1 MSIIIIIPARKS
13 SKRLKDKNILK
24 INGVSLI
31 NRALNISKKVKFT
44 NKIILTSDI
53 LKIKFKLDDSRF
65 LFIKRPEYLATD
77 TSKVYKTILFIAKYL
92 KKNTNIKFD
101 SVLMLQPTSPF
112 RSLKFINEAHKIY
125 KKHNKLYSVVSF
137 REGLNESQR
146 VFNIKKNKVYLENK
160 KNNKIKTK
168 RFSANGNFYFAS
180 IKFIKKNKSFI
191 SEKKTIPI
199 VFKSKK
205 LSIDIDNRKDYLL
218 AKRKS

>member
-1 MSIIIIIPARKS
+1 MK
-13 SKRLKDKNILK
+13 IL
-24 INGVSLI
+24 
-31 NRALNISKKVKFT
+31 
-44 NKIILTSDI
+44 
-53 LKIKFKLDDSRF
+53 
-65 LFIKRPEYLATD
+65 
-77 TSKVYKTILFIAKYL
+77 
-92 KKNTNIKFD
+92 NTY
-101 SVLMLQPTSPF
+101 Q
-112 RSLKFINEAHKIY
+112 KFINEAYKIY
-125 KKHNKLYSVVSF
+125 KKHNKLYSVASF

-191 SEKKTIPI
+191 SEKKTIPV